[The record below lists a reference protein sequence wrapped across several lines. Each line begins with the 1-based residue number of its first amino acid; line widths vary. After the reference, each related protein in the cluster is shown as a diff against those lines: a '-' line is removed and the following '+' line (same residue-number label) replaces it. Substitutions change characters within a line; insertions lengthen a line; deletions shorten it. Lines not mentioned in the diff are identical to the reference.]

1 MRGYCCCHRVDSAPH
16 MVPTNSSMNS
26 FTVQNRCLYEAMTAY
41 ISTMLL
47 SGTQGLKRRASSQ
60 ALVYNQHLSR
70 SAGAIPVPQALTAAQ
85 LISSQELTFTVP
97 TDRQTFARESTTD
110 LGPSGESSTG
120 SRRVSTLDSAPGVL
134 GSAVSEAE
142 QQLLDMSQAGRWVP
156 ALYASVR
163 TELNA

>member
-1 MRGYCCCHRVDSAPH
+1 M
-16 MVPTNSSMNS
+16 
-26 FTVQNRCLYEAMTAY
+26 
-41 ISTMLL
+41 
-47 SGTQGLKRRASSQ
+47 
-60 ALVYNQHLSR
+60 
-70 SAGAIPVPQALTAAQ
+70 PQALTAAQ

-142 QQLLDMSQAGRWVP
+142 QQLLDMSQAERWVP
-156 ALYASVR
+156 CMLQHAL
-163 TELNA
+163 N